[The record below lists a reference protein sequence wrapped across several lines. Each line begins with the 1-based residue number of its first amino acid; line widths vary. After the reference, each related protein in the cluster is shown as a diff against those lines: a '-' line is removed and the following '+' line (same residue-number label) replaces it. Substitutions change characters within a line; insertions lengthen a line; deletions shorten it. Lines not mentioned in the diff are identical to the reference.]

1 VVAADRGR
9 GNGTTPGTPAPGMA
23 TEPAPGM
30 APARTRPRQAVI
42 VAGGR
47 GTRLGPL
54 TADRPKAMVEVHGRP
69 FLDHLVDLLRDQGM
83 TRVLLLTG
91 YRAEVIRRHV
101 AEGHRRFGIPVET
114 FATDPAL
121 ETSARMR
128 AAAAAGLLEDAF
140 LFCYADNYW
149 PLRMDSLWRDH
160 ERLGRAATVTVYR
173 NTDGW
178 SRSNTRVDDG
188 LVTAYDPTRAAEGLT
203 GVEIGYAILGRGAVA
218 LVDDE
223 TRPFEQVTYPALVAA
238 GQLAAHETD
247 RRYYSIGS
255 PDRLPR
261 TARFLAQGPALILDR
276 DGVLNRRAA
285 RGEYVRSPADWEW
298 LPGAV
303 EALQLLSRAGWR
315 LFVVSNQAGV
325 ARGAMTREDLEAVEE
340 RMRIDLAGAGVSID
354 GIYYC
359 LHGWDDGCACRKPRP
374 GMLLRAAREHD
385 LDLTR
390 TPFIGDDE
398 RDGLAADAAD
408 APFLR
413 VDEHRSLLDIAR
425 HLLEHSPA

>member
-9 GNGTTPGTPAPGMA
+9 GDATALGTPAPRPP
-23 TEPAPGM
+23 TEPAPGV

-47 GTRLGPL
+47 GTRLGSL
-54 TADRPKAMVEVHGRP
+54 TADRPKPMVQVNGRP
-69 FLDHLVDLLRDQGM
+69 FLDHLIELLRDQGM
-83 TRVLLLTG
+83 ARVLVLTG
-91 YRAEVIRRHV
+91 YRAEVIERHV
-101 AEGHRRFGIPVET
+101 AEGRRRFGIPVST
-114 FATDPAL
+114 FPTDPAL

-128 AAAAAGLLEDAF
+128 AAAARGLLEDAF
-140 LFCYADNYW
+140 LFAYSDNFW

-160 ERLGRAATVTVYR
+160 ERLARAATVTVYR
-173 NTDGW
+173 NVDGW
-178 SRSNTRVDDG
+178 SRSNTRVEDG
-188 LVTAYDPTRAAEGLT
+188 LVTAYDTTRTADGLT
-203 GVEIGYAILGRGAVA
+203 GVEIGYAILGRAAVD
-218 LVDDE
+218 LVDDV
-223 TRPFEQVTYPALVAA
+223 TRPFEQVVYPALVAA

-255 PDRLPR
+255 PDRLLT
-261 TARFLAQGPALILDR
+261 TARFLAQGPAVILDR

-285 RGEYVRSPADWEW
+285 RGEYVRSPADWAW

-325 ARGAMTREDLEAVEE
+325 AREAMTRENLEAVEE
-340 RMRIDLAGAGVSID
+340 RMLADLAGAGVSID

-390 TPFIGDDE
+390 TPFVGDDE
-398 RDGLAADAAD
+398 RDGQAADAAD

-413 VDEHRSLLDIAR
+413 VDEHRSLLDVAR
-425 HLLEHSPA
+425 HLLERSAT